1 MAAEDEDWRQAV
13 RVTGDERWNPT
24 VMTRHLRS
32 VLGWLPIEQ
41 VPPTILLRDRTLAR
55 IVAAAAIEAGVPVPR
70 PGHEVDLN
78 SLRIAGLLPDPNDPA
93 HVESA
98 RDGLFLVPQ
107 STKDGRR
114 QGVREYVL
122 DALARLGDRLVVQT
136 DALVERVVFNRTAQG
151 LRASAVAFR
160 HGRHLYRASP
170 RYSADTPW
178 TRHRVKV
185 SREVVLAGGAFNS
198 PQLLM
203 LSGIGPAN
211 ELRRHGVPV
220 RLDLPAVGT
229 TLQDRYEMS
238 VVSRYSR
245 RFGITDG
252 LTFGAPGDP
261 GMARWKADPLSSV
274 YRSNGIVVGVKL
286 AQAGG
291 RPDVFLFGSPS
302 RFEGYEPGFA
312 IKAVA
317 DPRYFTWAVLKGW
330 SQNRMGTVRLRSAD
344 PTEPPEVN
352 FRYFD
357 DATGGEAD
365 LDGVLRGLRFARA
378 VNRRADQLAWLD
390 QARATE
396 VFPGPALVDGSERLR
411 DHVRR
416 DAWGHHA
423 SCSNPMGRSGDG
435 RSVVD
440 GQLLV
445 HGTRNLRIVD
455 ASVFSQIPGMFPVVA
470 IFMLAEKAAADMLA
484 LAARDRQ

>member
-1 MAAEDEDWRQAV
+1 
-13 RVTGDERWNPT
+13 
-24 VMTRHLRS
+24 
-32 VLGWLPIEQ
+32 
-41 VPPTILLRDRTLAR
+41 
-55 IVAAAAIEAGVPVPR
+55 
-70 PGHEVDLN
+70 
-78 SLRIAGLLPDPNDPA
+78 
-93 HVESA
+93 
-98 RDGLFLVPQ
+98 
-107 STKDGRR
+107 
-114 QGVREYVL
+114 
-122 DALARLGDRLVVQT
+122 LARLGDRLVVQT
-136 DALVERVVFNRTAQG
+136 DALVERIIFDRTADG
-151 LRASAVAFR
+151 LRASAVSFR

-170 RYSADTPW
+170 RYSAETPW
-178 TRHRVKV
+178 TRYRVKV
-185 SREVVLAGGAFNS
+185 SREVVLAGGTFNS

-203 LSGIGPAN
+203 LSGVGPAN

-220 RLDLPAVGT
+220 RLDLPAVGSN
-229 TLQDRYEMS
+229 LQDRYEMS
-238 VVSRYSR
+238 VVSRYSH

-261 GMARWKADPLSSV
+261 GMARWNADPLSSV

-286 AQAGG
+286 APVSG
-291 RPDVFLFGSPS
+291 RPDVFVFGSPS

-312 IKAVA
+312 AKALA

-330 SQNRMGTVRLRSAD
+330 SQNRKGTVRLRSD
-344 PTEPPEVN
+344 NPTEPPEVN

-357 DATGGEAD
+357 DATGGDAD

-396 VFPGPALVDGSERLR
+396 VFPGPALADGTERLR
-411 DHVRR
+411 EHVRR

-423 SCSNPMGRSGDG
+423 ACSNPMGRSGDG

-445 HGTRNLRIVD
+445 HGTSNLRIVD

-470 IFMLAEKAAADMLA
+470 IFMLAEKAATDMLA
-484 LAARDRQ
+484 LAAREAQ